1 MSETFTFYIQPWY
14 RKSPYFEATKRAGCR
29 SWGLYN
35 HMLLPTLYDDPVTEY
50 WALLNDVTMWDV
62 SVERCVEVS
71 GPDAFEFTNLL
82 TCRDLTPC
90 ALGQCKYVLL
100 TESRGGIVNDPV
112 LLRLEEDRFW
122 LALADSDALLF
133 AKGVAARTGMDVD
146 VVEADV
152 SPMQVQGPKSKDVVR
167 ALFGDAIADLRY
179 YWCAETEVNGIP
191 LVVSR
196 TGWTGEVGYELYL
209 RDSSRGDEL
218 WRLVE
223 EAGAPFGIRASAPS
237 EARRIEAGIFNY
249 GSDMRTE
256 DTPFHVTGLERL
268 VELEQDADFI
278 GKDALRRI
286 ADEGVDRKLVGIEI
300 EGDPMT
306 DEGAL
311 NDFWPVHEPR
321 SAPTGR
327 RIGRVTAG
335 AWSPRLERNIGYAW
349 VPASHVEV
357 GTPVELRVIGGD
369 RIARVAALP
378 FVDPNKEIPKS

>member
-29 SWGLYN
+29 SWGIYN

-62 SVERCVEVS
+62 AVERCVEIS
-71 GPDAFEFTNLL
+71 GRDAFEFTNLL
-82 TCRDLTPC
+82 TCRDLTAC
-90 ALGQCKYVLL
+90 AVGQCKYVLL
-100 TESRGGIVNDPV
+100 TEARGGIVNDPV
-112 LLRLEEDRFW
+112 LLRLAEDRFW

-133 AKGVAARTGMDVD
+133 AKGVAALAGMDVD

-152 SPMQVQGPKSKDVVR
+152 SPMQIQGPKSKDVVR
-167 ALFGDAIADLRY
+167 DLFGDEVAGLRY
-179 YWCAETEVNGIP
+179 YWCVEADVSGIP
-191 LVVSR
+191 VVVSR
-196 TGWTGEVGYELYL
+196 TGWTGEVGYEVYL
-209 RDSSRGDEL
+209 RDPSRGEEL

-223 EAGAPFGIRASAPS
+223 EAGAPFGIRAIAPS

-268 VELEQDADFI
+268 VELGQDGDFI
-278 GKDALRRI
+278 GKDALGRL
-286 ADEGVDRKLVGIEI
+286 AEEGVDRKLVGIVI

-311 NDFWPVHEPR
+311 NDPWPVR
-321 SAPTGR
+321 APGGAPIGP
-327 RIGRVTAG
+327 RIGTVTAG

-349 VPASHVEV
+349 VPASHMDV
-357 GTPVELRVIGGD
+357 GTPLELQANGGD
-369 RIARVAALP
+369 RAATVAPLP
-378 FVDPNKEIPKS
+378 FVDPDKEIPRS